1 MLAQNTTDRRVLRR
15 IPIAPRWNAAI
26 VTTVVFLFLLL
37 SGVQGYR
44 WYEQRL
50 IRELRAEVRAEL
62 ALQGNALSLALD
74 RRLNLVDNVDA
85 LVRSNP
91 AADALQETFDPYFAG
106 LSASTTGLRA
116 IVVAPE
122 GGSSYVYPQTA
133 GSRQLAQDL
142 FTASPAVMTAGAR
155 QALQTGAAT
164 VAAPIL
170 LPGEQPAA
178 VVQKPVYIEGRQWGF
193 VYLIND
199 LQPILAN
206 AGLGLGA
213 DPFQIAITD
222 PDDNLIYGQDG
233 LQAQEPAYHFIALSE
248 SGWQLTAL
256 PHDGWA
262 AVIGAPLRVFGT
274 LAFTVIML
282 ATGMVYLVS
291 SRQARLREAVLL
303 RTAELGELNRK
314 LELDIVERERM
325 EAELLEARQSL
336 EQRVDER
343 THELSALLE
352 ISSRIGSTLDLERL
366 LPSLFEQ
373 FRTIVDFNSVA
384 VSYLENEDDFL
395 LLEYSGPAP
404 QPLASLRWRPG
415 ENDPPA
421 VKALSKLKSNTPLII
436 PDVHAD
442 TPIAQSWR
450 QKSLETRGALPDF
463 ARCWMGIPL
472 VANERNIG
480 MLAFEHEQPAYYTE
494 RHAELAMA
502 LANHAAV
509 AIENARLFKL
519 EQRRSEQFR
528 LIGDV
533 SRQITAILALDEVA
547 NQAAHLIQQA
557 FGFSHVHIGLLEND
571 EIIFRAAAGVWRDE
585 RECHLCNAHRFIVGK
600 VGASGH
606 VAATGEPLIVPDVR
620 RDPYYLPMTEDQVG
634 SALSLPLKVRRE
646 LIGVLNVDS
655 NVTGNFDAMD
665 IRVLQPLANQLAI
678 ALENARLYEQ
688 SRALAA
694 LQERQ
699 KLARELHDSV
709 SQSLYGIGLGARTA
723 IKMLEE
729 DDGSNSTAVGNSL
742 VAPLEYVLSLATTG
756 LAEMRALI
764 FELRPESLEV
774 EGVIPALT
782 RRVEALRAR
791 HEINVETT
799 LEVEP
804 DLPVAVKEV
813 LYRFTQ
819 EALHNVVKHANAAH
833 ARVTLAAENGD
844 VVLEVSDDGQGFNPQ
859 DHFPGHL
866 GLKSMR
872 ERVEG
877 VGGVFSLKSAP
888 GHGTT
893 VRATVRRREGR

>member
-26 VTTVVFLFLLL
+26 VTTVVFLVLLL
-37 SGVQGYR
+37 SGAQAYG

-50 IRELRAEVRAEL
+50 LREQRAEVRAEL

-122 GGSSYVYPQTA
+122 GAARYVYPQT
-133 GSRQLAQDL
+133 SSSHQLAQDL
-142 FTASPAVMTAGAR
+142 FAAPPAVMAAGAR
-155 QALQTGAAT
+155 RALQTGVAT
-164 VAAPIL
+164 VSAPIL
-170 LPGEQPAA
+170 LPGEQRAA
-178 VVQKPVYIEGRQWGF
+178 VVQKAVYIEGRLWGF
-193 VYLIND
+193 ITLVND

-213 DPFQIAITD
+213 DPFQIAISD
-222 PDDNLIYGQDG
+222 PDGTLIYGQAN
-233 LQAQEPAYHFIALSE
+233 LQAQSPAYHLIAFSE
-248 SGWQLTAL
+248 GRWQLAAL

-262 AVIGAPLRVFGT
+262 ATIGAPMRVFAT
-274 LAFTVIML
+274 LTFALIML
-282 ATGMVYLVS
+282 TTGMVYLVS

-314 LELDIVERERM
+314 LELDIAERERM
-325 EAELLEARQSL
+325 ETELLEARQSL
-336 EQRVDER
+336 EQRVEER
-343 THELSALLE
+343 THELLAL
-352 ISSRIGSTLDLERL
+352 
-366 LPSLFEQ
+366 
-373 FRTIVDFNSVA
+373 
-384 VSYLENEDDFL
+384 
-395 LLEYSGPAP
+395 
-404 QPLASLRWRPG
+404 
-415 ENDPPA
+415 
-421 VKALSKLKSNTPLII
+421 
-436 PDVHAD
+436 
-442 TPIAQSWR
+442 
-450 QKSLETRGALPDF
+450 
-463 ARCWMGIPL
+463 
-472 VANERNIG
+472 
-480 MLAFEHEQPAYYTE
+480 
-494 RHAELAMA
+494 
-502 LANHAAV
+502 
-509 AIENARLFKL
+509 
-519 EQRRSEQFR
+519 SEQFR

-547 NQAAHLIQQA
+547 NQAVHLIQQA
-557 FGFSHVHIGLLEND
+557 FGFSHVHIGLLEGN
-571 EIIFRAAAGVWRDE
+571 EIIFRAGAGVWRDE
-585 RECHLCNAHRFIVGK
+585 RECRLCNAHRFFVGK

-606 VAATGEPLIVPDVR
+606 VASTGEPLIVPDVR

-646 LIGVLNVDS
+646 LIGVLNIDS
-655 NVTGNFDAMD
+655 DVVGDFDAID
-665 IRVLQPLANQLAI
+665 VGVLQPLANQLAI

-688 SRALAA
+688 SRTLAA

-709 SQSLYGIGLGARTA
+709 SQALYGIGLGARTA
-723 IKMLEE
+723 IKMLEGN
-729 DDGSNSTAVGNSL
+729 DGAEKTL
-742 VAPLEYVLSLATTG
+742 LPPLEYVISLATTG

-774 EGVIPALT
+774 EGLIPALN
-782 RRVEALRAR
+782 RRIEALRAR
-791 HEINVETT
+791 HEINVETI

-804 DLPVAVKEV
+804 DLPVAVKEA
-813 LYRFTQ
+813 LYRFTH
-819 EALHNVVKHANAAH
+819 EALNNVVKHANAVH

-844 VVLEVSDDGQGFNPQ
+844 VVLEVSDDGQGFNPH

-877 VGGVFSLKSAP
+877 VGGAFSLDSAP
-888 GHGTT
+888 GQGTT
-893 VRATVRRREGR
+893 VRAAVRRREGR